1 MSERVPIEKVS
12 VEAFRIPTESLES
25 DGTLEWGATVM
36 VLVTIRAGGNEG
48 IGYSYTGRAAASVVE
63 DRLADELEGMN
74 ALATRACWHG
84 MVHAVRNVG
93 RTGVVSS
100 AIAACDV
107 ALHDLKAK
115 LLGISAAT
123 LLGQR
128 HDSVVIYGSGGF
140 TSQTDEELA
149 AQLGGWA
156 EDGLLAVK
164 MKIGRD
170 PARDPERLR
179 VARDAIGPD
188 VQLFIDANG
197 AFTRRE
203 ALSFANLA
211 AEYGV
216 TWFEEPVSQSN
227 LEGLRFVRE
236 RLPVGM
242 EVSAG
247 EYAWKLADFRQLLDA
262 RAVDVLQADA
272 TRCAGYTEFLM
283 ADALAAAHE
292 LPLSSHTAPALHLPA
307 ACAALQF
314 RNVEWFADHVR
325 IEAMFFD
332 GVPQPKDGRIA
343 PDLTRPGLGL
353 ELKRE
358 NAEHYAI

>member
-1 MSERVPIEKVS
+1 MAERIPIRKVS
-12 VEAFRIPTESLES
+12 VEAFRVPTESLES

-36 VLVTIRAGGNEG
+36 VLVTIAAGDKEG

-63 DRLADELEGMN
+63 DRLAGELEGMD
-74 ALATRACWHG
+74 ALATRACWHR
-84 MVHAVRNVG
+84 MVHSVRNVG
-93 RTGVVSS
+93 RTGIVSS
-100 AIAACDV
+100 AVAACDV

-115 LLGISAAT
+115 LLGVSAAT

-128 HDSVVIYGSGGF
+128 HESVLIYGSGGF
-140 TSQTDEELA
+140 TSQTDEELG

-156 EDGLLAVK
+156 KAGLRAVK

-170 PARDPERLR
+170 PAHDRERLR
-179 VARDAIGPD
+179 IARDAIGPG

-203 ALSFANLA
+203 ALSFAEFA

-216 TWFEEPVSQSN
+216 TWFEGPIPQGN
-227 LEGLRFVRE
+227 LEGLCFVRE
-236 RLPVGM
+236 RLPAGM

-272 TRCAGYTEFLM
+272 TRCAGFTEFLM

-292 LPLSSHTAPALHLPA
+292 LPLSSHTAPALHLPV

-325 IEAMFFD
+325 IEHMFFD
-332 GVPQPKDGRIA
+332 GAPVPKDGRIA

-353 ELKRE
+353 ELKRTD
-358 NAEHYAI
+358 AERYAI